1 MRAEIEKRVSELEA
15 EYREGQRMLADL
27 EARQADLQQTVLRIS
42 GALQVL
48 NELLAADGASDAAA
62 RLSEPLVGDAGQT
75 EQGPTGLAVAT

>member
-1 MRAEIEKRVSELEA
+1 MRVEIEKRVSELET

-48 NELLAADGASDAAA
+48 NELLAADGAPV
-62 RLSEPLVGDAGQT
+62 PLGADPAPPAETTQEVH
-75 EQGPTGLAVAT
+75 V